1 MTKSET
7 LLQLRQ
13 QKIVV
18 VVRGNSEEEAFKAS
32 KACIEGGITAIEVAY
47 TNNKA
52 SQVIERLNAYYANQ
66 PTILI
71 GAGTVLDSET
81 ARAAIFA
88 GAKFIVSPAFNVE
101 TATMCNR
108 YTIPYLPGCMTITE
122 ITTALE
128 HGCEIVKLFPGGT
141 LGKNFLTS
149 IKAPLPQ
156 VEIMVTG
163 GINLNNA
170 NDWLTAGATAI
181 GIGGDFNQLA
191 AQGNFEEITK
201 KAKAYREQI
210 QL

>member
-18 VVRGNSEEEAFKAS
+18 VVRGNSEEEAFQAS

-163 GINLNNA
+163 GINLNSA

>member
-163 GINLNNA
+163 GINLNSA